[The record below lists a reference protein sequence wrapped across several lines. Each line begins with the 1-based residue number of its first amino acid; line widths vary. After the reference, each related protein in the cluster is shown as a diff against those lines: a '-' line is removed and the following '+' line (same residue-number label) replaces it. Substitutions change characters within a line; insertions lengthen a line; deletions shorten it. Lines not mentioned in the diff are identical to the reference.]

1 MTEND
6 SLGSFLRKK
15 EKKRKATKRFNS
27 ATFDLDSSNIFKTH
41 KVFYPL
47 KQVPGEHAKWA
58 GMTPLAMITSVMLM
72 AEGSATPQEET
83 RKSLVWGGGGPMK
96 WLPPILVNDY
106 FQQAIKGGTGPVPP
120 KNAAICSNLR

>member
-1 MTEND
+1 MPPTH
-6 SLGSFLRKK
+6 
-15 EKKRKATKRFNS
+15 KAAPTLTTAMPLSVDS
-27 ATFDLDSSNIFKTH
+27 ATFGLHISNIPRTH
-41 KVFYPL
+41 KILYPL
-47 KQVPGEHAKWA
+47 KQAPGEHAKWA
-58 GMTPLAMITSVMLM
+58 GMTPLEMVAYIMSL

-106 FQQAIKGGTGPVPP
+106 FQQALKGGTGPVPQ